1 MSVFRSMDIS
11 ATGMTAQRLRMDVI
25 SNNIANVNTT
35 RTYEGGPYR
44 RTRLV
49 FEEKE
54 ANKLNFMLSKKTNK
68 APGAGVMVT
77 ALEKDNSPLKMVYDP
92 THPDADDSGYVRM
105 PNVDIIAEMV
115 DMISATR
122 SYEANITALN
132 TSKSM
137 IIKAMDIGRV

>member
-25 SNNIANVNTT
+25 SDNIANVNTT
-35 RTYEGGPYR
+35 RTSEGGPYR

-49 FEEKE
+49 FEERE
-54 ANKLNFMLSKKTNK
+54 AQKFGYILSKKTNESQ
-68 APGAGVMVT
+68 GRGVRVV
-77 ALEKDNSPLKMVYDP
+77 ALEKDNAPFKMIYDP

-105 PNVDIIAEMV
+105 PNVDIVAEMI

-132 TSKSM
+132 SSKSM
-137 IIKAMDIGRV
+137 IIKAMDIGKV